1 MLDKLFTFEHVIPIE
16 VYHKTDET
24 NLVISVN
31 NEIKFKKQ
39 YSKDKIYSETIKFL
53 HNYNNG
59 DKNTLSFD
67 FQGNSETE
75 KKYVKIYSI
84 AINNIRLT
92 LYNALYEP
100 VINQEWWEQLTETEH
115 EHYQNIIYGNNGNTF
130 GWFGKIHFA
139 YFTATA
145 RDKLS
150 LDNKDY
156 ILNRIT
162 STKTDVIYLDNKKV
176 NAWDIQK

>member
-1 MLDKLFTFEHVIPIE
+1 MLDNPLNFEHIIPIE
-16 VYHKTDET
+16 VYHETDET
-24 NLVISVN
+24 ILVISVN
-31 NEIKFKKQ
+31 NQIKFKKQ
-39 YSKDKIYSETIKFL
+39 YSKDKIYHETIKFL
-53 HNYNNG
+53 HEYNNG

-75 KKYVKIYSI
+75 KKYVKICSI
-84 AINNIRLT
+84 AINNIGLT
-92 LYNALYEP
+92 LWNALYEP
-100 VINQEWWEQLTETEH
+100 IINQEWWDQLTESEQA
-115 EHYQNIIYGNNGNTF
+115 HYQDTIYGNNGNTF
-130 GWFGKIHFA
+130 GWFGKIHFD
-139 YFTATA
+139 YFTATD

-176 NAWDIQK
+176 NLWDIQK